1 MVQNAGNVLKNGMKK
16 KPVKL
21 KNVPNSMLLTRFFR

>member
-16 KPVKL
+16 KLVIL
-21 KNVPNSMLLTRFFR
+21 KNMSNSMLLTRFFS